1 MRVDGFFSQ
10 ELHGLKAIVMY
21 LHSLPTNKKNVP
33 ELIKDPIALVKD
45 VRTVV
50 EQHRHDNPELAVT
63 GKSVLRMGMDDVDL
77 DVSWFFIFFLVMG
90 PDMKH
95 IRFNLFFRSAG

>member
-1 MRVDGFFSQ
+1 
-10 ELHGLKAIVMY
+10 MY
-21 LHSLPTNKKNVP
+21 LHSLPTNRKNVP

-63 GKSVLRMGMDDVDL
+63 GKSVLRVGMEDIDL
-77 DVSWFFIFFLVMG
+77 DVSKFEDSLLAYEYSQICFIL
-90 PDMKH
+90 
-95 IRFNLFFRSAG
+95 

>member
-1 MRVDGFFSQ
+1 
-10 ELHGLKAIVMY
+10 MY
-21 LHSLPTNKKNVP
+21 LHSLPTNRKNVP

-63 GKSVLRMGMDDVDL
+63 GKSVLRTGMEDVDL
-77 DVSWFFIFFLVMG
+77 DVFI
-90 PDMKH
+90 
-95 IRFNLFFRSAG
+95 